1 MTQRFNAQQQSA
13 QVVISR
19 RQWLAGLAASGLA
32 TGTYGAATG
41 ASAQTAA
48 AWPDKPVRV
57 VVPYAPGGGADTLS
71 RLLFAKVQEDLGQSF
86 IIDNR
91 AGGGATIGPALVA
104 KSPPDG
110 YTVLHDAT
118 GFSINPSLLP
128 TLPYDPEKDFIPVF
142 LAGQTPNLL
151 VTHPSTEQAT
161 VAAIIAASKATDQG
175 FSWASAGNGS
185 VQHLALELLK
195 TQTGAKLTHI
205 PFKGGGPAINDVM
218 GNHVKFLFTNAA
230 GATPHVKSGK
240 LKAIAHTG
248 IGRLASL
255 PDLPAVAETLPGF
268 EALDWNGVF
277 LPAGTPSAIVDKL
290 NASLNRVILLA
301 PVVERAGQLSIQT
314 KANTPAEFAA
324 FVKAETAKW
333 GKIVRDGNITS
344 E

>member
-1 MTQRFNAQQQSA
+1 MMSKTL
-13 QVVISR
+13 ITR
-19 RQWLAGLAASGLA
+19 RQALAGTAGIALA
-32 TGTYGAATG
+32 TDWSRS
-41 ASAQTAA
+41 ASAQTS

-71 RLLFAKVQEDLGQSF
+71 RLLFAKMQEDLGQSF

-91 AGGGATIGPALVA
+91 AGGGGTIGPAIVA
-104 KSPPDG
+104 KSPNDG
-110 YTVLHDAT
+110 YTILHDAT
-118 GFSINPSLLP
+118 SFSVNPGLLPSLP
-128 TLPYDPEKDFIPVF
+128 FDAAKDFIPVF

-151 VTHPSTEQAT
+151 VTHPDTPQKT
-161 VAAIIAASKATDQG
+161 VADIIATSKASAEG

-185 VQHLALELLK
+185 VQHLAFELFK
-195 TQTGAKLTHI
+195 AQTGSKLTHI

-218 GNHVKFLFTNAA
+218 GGHVKFLFTNAA

-248 IGRLASL
+248 TGRLASL
-255 PDLPAVAETLPGF
+255 PDLPSVADTLPGF

-277 LPAGTPSAIVDKL
+277 LPAGTPQAIVDKL
-290 NASLNRVILLA
+290 NAALNKVILA
-301 PVVERAGQLSIQT
+301 AAVVERTGQLSIQT

-324 FVKAETAKW
+324 FVKADTEKW
-333 GKIVRDGNITS
+333 GKIIRDGNIKA